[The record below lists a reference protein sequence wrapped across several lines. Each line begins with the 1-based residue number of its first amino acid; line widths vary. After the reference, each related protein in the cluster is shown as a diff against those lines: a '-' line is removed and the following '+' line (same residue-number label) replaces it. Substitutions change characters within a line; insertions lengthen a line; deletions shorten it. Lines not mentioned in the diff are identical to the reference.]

1 MRAFVLRSVS
11 ENAEVELAEVPEP
24 EPGSGQILLKN
35 QYAALNWADTQIRRG
50 LYGNLPNL
58 PVVMGAEFAG
68 VVERTGPG
76 VTEFSVGDRVAAIGQ
91 YYCGGFAEY
100 AAVPQERAIKLP
112 QAISTAQGAAFPVTS
127 LTAYHLLFSAFSL
140 GPEHSILIHAIGGA
154 LGSALTQLAKDL
166 GARVIGTTFSPHK
179 IPLAREAGAD
189 LVINRSQSDFV
200 QEATEATNGRGVD
213 LIIDSLGGETLWQ
226 SFDALA
232 NFGTLI
238 NLGEAEGWPQGEVR
252 KLRDL
257 LHGRSAAF
265 RCYDLEAAEPGSARW
280 RKGVDY
286 ILERLADDRLRV
298 AIAKEFAFEDCVA
311 MFHALESRQFLG
323 KLLLKIS

>member
-11 ENAEVELAEVPEP
+11 KNAEVELAEVPEP

-76 VTEFSVGDRVAAIGQ
+76 VTEFSAGDRVAAIGQ

-140 GPEHSILIHAIGGA
+140 QPEHSILIHAIGGA
-154 LGSALTQLAKDL
+154 LGSALTQLAKDV

-179 IPLAREAGAD
+179 IPLAKEAGAD
-189 LVINRSQSDFV
+189 SVIDRSQSDFV

-226 SFDALA
+226 SFGALA

-286 ILERLADDRLRV
+286 ILERLADGRLKV
-298 AIAKEFAFEDCVA
+298 AIAKEFAFQDCVA
-311 MFHALESRQFLG
+311 MFHTLESRQFLG